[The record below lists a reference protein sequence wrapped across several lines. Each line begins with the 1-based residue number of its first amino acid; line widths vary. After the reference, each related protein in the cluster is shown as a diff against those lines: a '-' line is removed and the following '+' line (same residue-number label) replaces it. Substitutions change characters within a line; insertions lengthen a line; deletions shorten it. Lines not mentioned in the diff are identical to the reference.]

1 MFVEPRKP
9 DDNVMRRVTD
19 MNEADILFGHT
30 KAILAKHYVMY
41 ELDKPTHC
49 YMQA

>member
-1 MFVEPRKP
+1 MFVESRKL

-19 MNEADILFGHT
+19 INEADILVGRT
-30 KAILAKHYVMY
+30 KAISAKHYVMY
-41 ELDKPTHC
+41 ELDKLRHC